1 MVIGGECFLCT
12 IITTF
17 VKSFGMFEFTA
28 VPDMTMMII
37 IKICFALLTTG
48 NVGSIPN
55 TTKL

>member
-12 IITTF
+12 IITF

-37 IKICFALLTTG
+37 INICFALLTTG